1 MTTSRSRPRSW
12 AASNLEAD
20 RSWSRIT
27 LRPGAIRAGVIRKKD
42 GISFGPNGEVAK
54 RFGFHTLRHSLASCL
69 MYEPGK
75 PRCSTGDHASQQD
88 GHDARLLALTAFGE
102 ASRARKNGPTPRSS
116 RGSNGNAGANATLLE
131 SIAGGWMVT
140 VKMAPYP

>member
-69 MYEPGK
+69 RYEQENPAVVQAIMRHSK
-75 PRCSTGDHASQQD
+75 MDMTLDYSHSQRSAKRAAQEKMVQ
-88 GHDARLLALTAFGE
+88 RLVLPAA
-102 ASRARKNGPTPRSS
+102 
-116 RGSNGNAGANATLLE
+116 ATE
-131 SIAGGWMVT
+131 MRVP
-140 VKMAPYP
+140 MRPF